1 MFFLEAYCNGTY
13 SVVHSGKM
21 TFFVV
26 VIKENGAEK

>member
-1 MFFLEAYCNGTY
+1 
-13 SVVHSGKM
+13 M